1 MPMKEINESGTR
13 LEKLRELAGI
23 LAAAIDQAT
32 DEKTIPA
39 LARQYRETL
48 KEIEEIEGAE
58 ANDDDIA
65 DILSDRES
73 DGKPGA
79 VRPNRTRV

>member
-1 MPMKEINESGTR
+1 MTR
-13 LEKLRELAGI
+13 LEKLRELEEA
-23 LAAAIDQAT
+23 LHKSLQVCDADKMA
-32 DEKTIPA
+32 P

-65 DILSDRES
+65 EILTERES
-73 DGKPGA
+73 HGKAGA
-79 VRPNRTRV
+79 VR